1 MPQTTNLNMSNEVAY
16 PVRESLRSVLS
27 DLPADVR
34 LVAVSKFHPNEYI
47 MAAYKE
53 GQRIFGESREQELS
67 KKVVSL
73 PDDIEWH
80 FIGHLQTNKVR
91 FIVPYIAMIEA
102 VDSLRLLKEINKQA
116 AKCGR
121 VVDVLLELHLA
132 TEETKSGMDLDECR
146 QLLEEG
152 EWRTME
158 NVRICGLMM
167 MASFVDDEDQIRWE
181 MMQAADFF
189 DEMKET
195 YFADAPYFRERSW
208 GMSHD
213 YRIALEC
220 RSTMVRIGTTIFGPR
235 VY

>member
-1 MPQTTNLNMSNEVAY
+1 MSNEVAY

-91 FIVPYIAMIEA
+91 FIVPYI
-102 VDSLRLLKEINKQA
+102 
-116 AKCGR
+116 
-121 VVDVLLELHLA
+121 
-132 TEETKSGMDLDECR
+132 
-146 QLLEEG
+146 
-152 EWRTME
+152 
-158 NVRICGLMM
+158 
-167 MASFVDDEDQIRWE
+167 
-181 MMQAADFF
+181 
-189 DEMKET
+189 
-195 YFADAPYFRERSW
+195 
-208 GMSHD
+208 
-213 YRIALEC
+213 
-220 RSTMVRIGTTIFGPR
+220 
-235 VY
+235 